1 MAGVKSGH
9 FYLNRE
15 DLKADCERLLYT
27 GKIRKVKTVSLKKKK
42 GILGTLYANRVAYVY
57 IAPFFILF
65 GVFNL
70 FPMVAG
76 FALSFF
82 RWDGLGPMHFIKLDN
97 YINLFKDVLFWKAL
111 KNTLF
116 IGIIAHIPILLGGL
130 VLAYILN
137 SKLVKGQNIFKT
149 IYFMPMVTSSVAISI
164 IFMNLF
170 GYNSGL
176 INYLL
181 SLFGEAPVNWLGGD
195 GSLIKVAVIVMFAWK
210 WIGWNMVIYLA
221 GMQGISNDIYE
232 AAEID
237 GASHVRIVFN
247 ILIPLLKPI
256 ILFTLI
262 QSTIGMFNLFTEPFI
277 LTNSSWS
284 GGTNN
289 GGLTLMMYLLN
300 KAPQGGNAYGYAS
313 AVAYVI
319 TIMIVIISIAL
330 NKVTAEKDE
339 IPQKRRKGRR

>member
-1 MAGVKSGH
+1 M
-9 FYLNRE
+9 
-15 DLKADCERLLYT
+15 
-27 GKIRKVKTVSLKKKK
+27 KTARKKK
-42 GILGTLYANRVAYVY
+42 GILAVLYQYRVAYAY

-65 GVFNL
+65 AVFNL
-70 FPMVAG
+70 FPMAYG
-76 FALSFF
+76 FFLSFF
-82 RWDGLGPMHFIKLDN
+82 RWDGLSAMHFNGLNN
-97 YINLFKDVLFWKAL
+97 YINLFKDILFWKAL

-149 IYFMPMVTSSVAISI
+149 IYFMPMVTSSVAITI
-164 IFMNLF
+164 IFQNLF
-170 GYNSGL
+170 GYNYGL
-176 INYLL
+176 INWFL
-181 SLFGEAPVNWLGGD
+181 SLFGEPPVNWLGGD

-210 WIGWNMVIYLA
+210 WVGWNMVIYLA

-232 AAEID
+232 AAAID
-237 GASHVRIVFN
+237 GANHPQIVFR

-262 QSTIGMFNLFTEPFI
+262 QSTIGMFNLFTEPFV
-277 LTNSSWS
+277 LTGSSWT

-289 GGLTLMMYLLN
+289 GGLTLMIYLLN
-300 KAPQGGNAYGYAS
+300 KAPQGGTLYGYAS

-319 TIMIVIISIAL
+319 TMMIVIISVFL
-330 NKVTAEKDE
+330 NTVMADRDPMGEGKK
-339 IPQKRRKGRR
+339 KGRRNRA

>member
-1 MAGVKSGH
+1 M
-9 FYLNRE
+9 
-15 DLKADCERLLYT
+15 
-27 GKIRKVKTVSLKKKK
+27 
-42 GILGTLYANRVAYVY
+42 
-57 IAPFFILF
+57 
-65 GVFNL
+65 
-70 FPMVAG
+70 
-76 FALSFF
+76 LSFF
-82 RWDGLGPMHFIKLDN
+82 RWDGLSAMHFIKFDN

-111 KNTLF
+111 KNTLL

-130 VLAYILN
+130 ALAYILN

-164 IFMNLF
+164 IFQNLF
-170 GYNSGL
+170 GYQYGL
-176 INYLL
+176 INYVL
-181 SLFGEAPVNWLGGD
+181 SLFGEEKINWLGGD
-195 GSLIKVAVIVMFAWK
+195 GSLIKVAVIVMFVWK
-210 WIGWNMVIYLA
+210 WVGWNMVIYLA

-232 AAEID
+232 AAQID
-237 GASHVRIVFN
+237 GANHVHIVFR

-277 LTNSSWS
+277 LTGSSWS

-319 TIMIVIISIAL
+319 TVMIVLISLGL
-330 NKVTAEKDE
+330 NKLTEDKDPE
-339 IPQKRRKGRR
+339 DAKRKKRRGRR

>member
-1 MAGVKSGH
+1 V
-9 FYLNRE
+9 
-15 DLKADCERLLYT
+15 
-27 GKIRKVKTVSLKKKK
+27 
-42 GILGTLYANRVAYVY
+42 
-57 IAPFFILF
+57 
-65 GVFNL
+65 
-70 FPMVAG
+70 
-76 FALSFF
+76 LSFF
-82 RWDGLGPMHFIKLDN
+82 RWDGLSAMHFIKFDN

-111 KNTLF
+111 KNTLL

-130 VLAYILN
+130 ALAYILN

-164 IFMNLF
+164 IFQNLF
-170 GYNSGL
+170 GYQYGL
-176 INYLL
+176 INYVL
-181 SLFGEAPVNWLGGD
+181 SLFGEEKINWLGGD
-195 GSLIKVAVIVMFAWK
+195 GSLIKVAVIVMFVWK
-210 WIGWNMVIYLA
+210 WVGWNMVIYLA

-232 AAEID
+232 AAQID
-237 GASHVRIVFN
+237 GANHVHIVFR

-277 LTNSSWS
+277 LTGSSWS

-319 TIMIVIISIAL
+319 TVMIVLISLGL
-330 NKVTAEKDE
+330 NKLTEDKDPE
-339 IPQKRRKGRR
+339 DAKRKKRRGRR

>member
-1 MAGVKSGH
+1 M
-9 FYLNRE
+9 
-15 DLKADCERLLYT
+15 T
-27 GKIRKVKTVSLKKKK
+27 KKKTGLFATIWK
-42 GILGTLYANRVAYVY
+42 NRVAYAY
-57 IAPFFILF
+57 IAPFYILF
-65 GVFNL
+65 LVFTL

-82 RWDGLGPMHFIKLDN
+82 RWDGLGAMHFINIQN
-97 YINLFKDVLFWKAL
+97 YVNLLKDPLFWKAL

-116 IGIIAHIPILLGGL
+116 MGIIAHIPILLGGL

-164 IFMNLF
+164 IFSNMF
-170 GYNSGL
+170 GYNYGL
-176 INYLL
+176 INWFL
-181 SLFGEAPVNWLGGD
+181 SLFGEEPINWLGGD
-195 GSLIKVAVIVMFAWK
+195 GSLIPVAVIVLFAWK
-210 WIGWNMVIYLA
+210 WVGWNMVIYLA

-237 GASHVRIVFN
+237 GANHAQIVFR

-256 ILFTLI
+256 ILFTMI
-262 QSTIGMFNLFTEPFI
+262 QSTIGMFNLFTEPFM
-277 LTNSSWS
+277 LTGSNLN

-289 GGLTLMMYLLN
+289 GGLTLMMYLYG
-300 KAPQGGNAYGYAS
+300 KAPQGGTSYGYAS

-319 TIMIVIISIAL
+319 TMMIIIISVLL
-330 NKVTAEKDE
+330 NKAMADKDPEEKA
-339 IPQKRRKGRR
+339 IRKHQKQMRKEQKKA

>member
-1 MAGVKSGH
+1 MKK
-9 FYLNRE
+9 NRF
-15 DLKADCERLLYT
+15 LAALYQ
-27 GKIRKVKTVSLKKKK
+27 
-42 GILGTLYANRVAYVY
+42 YRVAYVY

-65 GVFNL
+65 TIFNL
-70 FPMVAG
+70 FPMAYG
-76 FALSFF
+76 FFLSFF
-82 RWDGLGPMHFIKLDN
+82 RWDGLSAMHFNGLNN

-111 KNTLF
+111 RNTLF

-149 IYFMPMVTSSVAISI
+149 IYFMPMVTSSVAITI
-164 IFMNLF
+164 IFQNLF
-170 GYNSGL
+170 GYNYGL
-176 INYLL
+176 INWFL
-181 SLFGEAPVNWLGGD
+181 SLFGEAPINWLGGD

-210 WIGWNMVIYLA
+210 WVGWNMVIYLA

-232 AAEID
+232 AAAID
-237 GASHVRIVFN
+237 GANHTQIVFR

-262 QSTIGMFNLFTEPFI
+262 QSTIGMFNLFTEPFV
-277 LTNSSWS
+277 LTGSSWT

-289 GGLTLMMYLLN
+289 GGLTLMIYLLN
-300 KAPQGGNAYGYAS
+300 KAPQGGTLYGYAS

-319 TIMIVIISIAL
+319 TIMIVIISVFL
-330 NKVTAEKDE
+330 NTVMADKDPMGE
-339 IPQKRRKGRR
+339 GKKKGRRNRA

>member
-1 MAGVKSGH
+1 M
-9 FYLNRE
+9 
-15 DLKADCERLLYT
+15 
-27 GKIRKVKTVSLKKKK
+27 KKK
-42 GILGTLYANRVAYVY
+42 GLFKTMKQYKVAYAY
-57 IAPFFILF
+57 IAPFYILF
-65 GVFNL
+65 AVFGL

-82 RWDGLGPMHFIKLDN
+82 RWDGLGPMHFLGISN
-97 YINLFKDVLFWKAL
+97 YVSLFMDPLFWRAL
-111 KNTLF
+111 ANTLF

-164 IFMNLF
+164 IFQNMF
-170 GYNSGL
+170 GYNYGV
-176 INYLL
+176 INYLVTL
-181 SLFGEAPVNWLGGD
+181 LGDDAVNWLGGD
-195 GSLIKVAVIVMFAWK
+195 GKLIKVAVIVMFAWK

-232 AAEID
+232 AARID
-237 GASHVRIVFN
+237 GATHRHMVFKIV
-247 ILIPLLKPI
+247 IPLLKPI

-262 QSTIGMFNLFTEPFI
+262 QSSIGMFNLFTEPFI
-277 LTNSSWS
+277 LTNSSWT

-300 KAPQGGNAYGYAS
+300 KAPQGGNLYGYAS
-313 AVAYVI
+313 SVAYVI
-319 TIMIVIISIAL
+319 TVMIVLISLVL
-330 NKVTAEKDE
+330 NKVMSDKEPKA
-339 IPQKRRKGRR
+339 RRKKGGV